1 MKNIQVLFEL
11 LVRDR
16 RFLPQVLFVCT
27 SGKEGGEGV
36 EALENRKLEEKP
48 EQNMQ
53 GARGGLIN

>member
-1 MKNIQVLFEL
+1 MIPL
-11 LVRDR
+11 RDR

-48 EQNMQ
+48 EENMQ
-53 GARGGLIN
+53 GGGCLVN